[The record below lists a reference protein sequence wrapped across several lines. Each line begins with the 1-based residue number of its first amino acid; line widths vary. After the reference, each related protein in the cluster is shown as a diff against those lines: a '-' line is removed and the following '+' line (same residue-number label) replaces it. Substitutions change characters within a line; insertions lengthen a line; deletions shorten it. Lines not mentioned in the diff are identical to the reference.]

1 MFSPGDGGHEQL
13 ISNSGRFK
21 PTFAERDKKQAM
33 IDLSRISTNSSGI
46 FKQSMGSR
54 KRVGIGLLYRPARLH
69 ILAELVPWNRFLGS
83 LKV

>member
-1 MFSPGDGGHEQL
+1 MIEQM

-33 IDLSRISTNSSGI
+33 IDLSGILTNSAGI

-54 KRVGIGLLYRPARLH
+54 NRVRI
-69 ILAELVPWNRFLGS
+69 
-83 LKV
+83 